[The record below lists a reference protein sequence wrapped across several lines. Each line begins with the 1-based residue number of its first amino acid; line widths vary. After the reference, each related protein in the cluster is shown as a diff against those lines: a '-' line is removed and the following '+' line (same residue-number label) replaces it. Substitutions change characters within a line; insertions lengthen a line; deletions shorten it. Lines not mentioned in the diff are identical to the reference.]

1 MHTIQRVAAR
11 AAAPSSVVASTEYIS
26 KRIRRHLADL
36 ERTNYTEPSGGGG
49 NYGLGFGGKG
59 KDEDGEFEGGTSN
72 EAVEDE
78 GKLLL
83 LSIFEWEGRN
93 SSRRIV

>member
-49 NYGLGFGGKG
+49 NYGLGLGGKG

-72 EAVEDE
+72 EAVKDE